1 MQAEHLTGLHC
12 IFDSVCLAMF
22 MEPEGLM
29 GFVQQGSKVSVEI
42 VLTVFG
48 TDGGSWWETLISA
61 EGLCSVELV
70 GQLYIHPLHNI

>member
-1 MQAEHLTGLHC
+1 
-12 IFDSVCLAMF
+12 
-22 MEPEGLM
+22 M